1 MALQRRTRSTRMLV
15 ITLVTVSLVTITID
29 YRQGSSG
36 PLARVGR
43 AALAVLTPLQDGVTK
58 AFRPVASFFS
68 AVAELPS
75 IKEER
80 DRLRDQVKALESQQ
94 TQVTS
99 LEQQNQQLR
108 GLLALKQSLQ
118 LVTTGADVI
127 GSGLSNF
134 EWSIDINKGSNDGI
148 QVNMP
153 VIAASGLVGRVVQTS
168 PFGSKVQLLID
179 PDAHVGARLVSSQE
193 TGVLTGRGPED
204 PLMTFVDASTPVNLG
219 EAVETAGYEVKSDQG
234 DVFSSFYP
242 PGIPI
247 GTVSNVSSGP
257 ADLSQTLQIRPAVD
271 FSALSVVLV
280 VLGQTTR

>member
-1 MALQRRTRSTRMLV
+1 MLV
-15 ITLVTVSLVTITID
+15 ITLVTVSLVTITVD

-43 AALAVLTPLQDGVTK
+43 AALSVLTPLQEGVTK

-68 AVAELPS
+68 ALAELPS

-80 DRLRDQVKALESQQ
+80 DRLRDEVKALQSQQ
-94 TQVTS
+94 TQITS

-118 LVTTGADVI
+118 LETTSANVI
-127 GSGLSNF
+127 GSGVSNF
-134 EWSIDINKGSNDGI
+134 EWAIDIDKGSNQGI

-153 VIAASGLVGRVVQTS
+153 VVAASGLVGRVVETS

-193 TGVLTGRGPED
+193 TGVLTGRGPEA
-204 PLMTFVDASTPVNLG
+204 PLMTFVDATTPVQVG

-234 DVFSSFYP
+234 EVFSSFYP

-247 GTVSNVSSGP
+247 GTVSKVSAGP
-257 ADLSQTLQIRPAVD
+257 ADLSQTLEIRPVVD
-271 FSALSVVLV
+271 FSALSVVSV
-280 VLGQTTR
+280 VLGENSR

>member
-1 MALQRRTRSTRMLV
+1 MALQRRARSTRLLV
-15 ITLVTVSLVTITID
+15 ITLVTLSLVTISVD

-43 AALAVLTPLQDGVTK
+43 AALSILTPLQDGVTK
-58 AFRPVASFFS
+58 AFRPIASFFS

-80 DRLRDQVKALESQQ
+80 DRLRAEVKELQSQQ
-94 TQVTS
+94 TQITS
-99 LEQQNQQLR
+99 VEQQNLQLR

-118 LVTTGADVI
+118 LETTGANVI
-127 GSGLSNF
+127 GSGVSNF
-134 EWSIDINKGSNDGI
+134 EWSINIDKGSNDGVE
-148 QVNMP
+148 VNMP
-153 VIAASGLVGRVVQTS
+153 IVAASGLVGRVVETS

-179 PDAHVGARLVSSQE
+179 PDAHVGARLVTSQE

-204 PLMTFVDASTPVNLG
+204 PLMTFVDANTPVDVG
-219 EAVETAGYEVKSDQG
+219 EAVETAGYEVKSGQG
-234 DVFSSFYP
+234 DIFSSFYP

-247 GTVSNVSSGP
+247 GTVSKVSAGP
-257 ADLSQTLQIRPAVD
+257 ADLSQTLEIRPAVD

-280 VLGQTTR
+280 VLGQTSR